1 MKGIILAAGRG
12 SRMKEMTKEIP
23 KCLIE
28 IDGQTL
34 LSKQINAFKSNGI
47 SDIYV
52 VTGYKSNLIKN
63 YLKNKSCSSVYNK
76 DWQLTNMVYS
86 LSLAKEILFKH
97 DCIVSYS
104 DIFFPD
110 EAISILKK
118 CNNKISILYDVN
130 WKQLWGKRFENPL
143 DDAETFKITDN
154 GFVKEI
160 GNKPK
165 NYDEIEGQ
173 FMGLLKFTPKIWN
186 IIDSLFSELDIKVF
200 KKLQMTH
207 LLQDLLVKEKI
218 DIKAYQFDGKWG
230 ELDNIKDYKIYSNIL

>member
-1 MKGIILAAGRG
+1 MKGLILAAGRG

-63 YLKNKSCSSVYNK
+63 YLKNESCSSVYNK

-104 DIFFPD
+104 DIFFQTK
-110 EAISILKK
+110 LF
-118 CNNKISILYDVN
+118 
-130 WKQLWGKRFENPL
+130 RF
-143 DDAETFKITDN
+143 
-154 GFVKEI
+154 
-160 GNKPK
+160 
-165 NYDEIEGQ
+165 
-173 FMGLLKFTPKIWN
+173 
-186 IIDSLFSELDIKVF
+186 
-200 KKLQMTH
+200 
-207 LLQDLLVKEKI
+207 
-218 DIKAYQFDGKWG
+218 
-230 ELDNIKDYKIYSNIL
+230 

>member
-1 MKGIILAAGRG
+1 MELVVLASGRG
-12 SRMKEMTKEIP
+12 TRLKKLNQKHP
-23 KCLIE
+23 KCLCKINGDKTL
-28 IDGQTL
+28 IDYI
-34 LSKQINAFKSNGI
+34 SENFKKFKKVFMI
-47 SDIYV
+47 V
-52 VTGYKSNLIKN
+52 GYKRQLLKKYQKKNVKLIINSK
-63 YLKNKSCSSVYNK
+63 YKT
-76 DWQLTNMVYS
+76 TNMVYS
-86 LSLAKEILFKH
+86 LSLAKGILFKH

-118 CNNKISILYDVN
+118 CKNKISILYDVN
-130 WKQLWGKRFENPL
+130 WKQLWRKRFKNPL

-154 GFVKEI
+154 GFIKEI
-160 GNKPK
+160 GNKPN

-186 IIDSLFSELDIKVF
+186 IIDSLFSELDIKIF

>member
-1 MKGIILAAGRG
+1 M
-12 SRMKEMTKEIP
+12 
-23 KCLIE
+23 
-28 IDGQTL
+28 
-34 LSKQINAFKSNGI
+34 
-47 SDIYV
+47 
-52 VTGYKSNLIKN
+52 
-63 YLKNKSCSSVYNK
+63 
-76 DWQLTNMVYS
+76 
-86 LSLAKEILFKH
+86 
-97 DCIVSYS
+97 
-104 DIFFPD
+104 
-110 EAISILKK
+110 
-118 CNNKISILYDVN
+118 
-130 WKQLWGKRFENPL
+130 

-154 GFVKEI
+154 GFIKEI

-186 IIDSLFSELDIKVF
+186 IIDSLFSELDIKIF